1 MTAVRTSPPNVPAG
15 TGIPQ
20 DAGTRTRILRAAAA
34 LFHDRGFER
43 SSMKQIAAVAGIQK
57 SSLYH
62 HFPGKQE
69 LLFEILSHT
78 VDLATGRLQ
87 AIVTSDRPA
96 AERLAMA
103 VRNHVINLVNDLDNV
118 ACFVEE
124 GKALAAPYRA
134 AYIAKRDAYER
145 GFRQIVADG
154 MARGEFRRLDVRL
167 AGFAVL
173 GMCNW
178 MVRWYHPG
186 GGMPAEEIASMLGA
200 LAVRSLAA
208 RAPEDAARPGQGKMV

>member
-1 MTAVRTSPPNVPAG
+1 MRPRGAIGPNG
-15 TGIPQ
+15 
-20 DAGTRTRILRAAAA
+20 DTRTRILRAAAA
-34 LFHDRGFER
+34 LFHAYGFEGT
-43 SSMKQIAAVAGIQK
+43 SMKQIAAASGIQK

-78 VDLATGRLQ
+78 VDLAIGRLQ
-87 AIVTSDRPA
+87 EIVTSDRPA
-96 AERLAMA
+96 AERLRLA

-124 GKALAAPYRA
+124 GKALAPEFRA
-134 AYIAKRDAYER
+134 AYIAKRDTYEHC
-145 GFRQIVADG
+145 FRQIIADG
-154 MARGEFRRLDVRL
+154 IARGEFRSVDVRL

-178 MVRWYHPG
+178 VVRWYHPDG
-186 GGMPAEEIASMLGA
+186 PNSPDEVATHLGDV
-200 LAVRSLAA
+200 AVLGLLPTG
-208 RAPEDAARPGQGKMV
+208 APERTAGHVVAVEGS